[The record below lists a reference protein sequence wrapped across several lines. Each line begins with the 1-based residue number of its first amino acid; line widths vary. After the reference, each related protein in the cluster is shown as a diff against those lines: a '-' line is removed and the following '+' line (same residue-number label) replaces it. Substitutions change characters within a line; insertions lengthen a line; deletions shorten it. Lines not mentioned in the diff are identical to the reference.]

1 LHALPAI
8 TRIHAGSFRERTLAG
23 SIFKTIHVESEAARQ
38 DIPRRAGTRRLL
50 PALARGLAAGA
61 AIIVGWYQSFGDR
74 RLLASLDD
82 RQLRDLGLDRAD
94 LGVDSTAS
102 HWRLPGP

>member
-1 LHALPAI
+1 M
-8 TRIHAGSFRERTLAG
+8 AG
-23 SIFKTIHVESEAARQ
+23 SIFKTIHVESEAASQHQETTRQ
-38 DIPRRAGTRRLL
+38 DTRRPARARRLL
-50 PALARGLAAGA
+50 WALASGLAAGA

-74 RLLASLDD
+74 QLLASLDD

-102 HWRLPGP
+102 HWRLPEP